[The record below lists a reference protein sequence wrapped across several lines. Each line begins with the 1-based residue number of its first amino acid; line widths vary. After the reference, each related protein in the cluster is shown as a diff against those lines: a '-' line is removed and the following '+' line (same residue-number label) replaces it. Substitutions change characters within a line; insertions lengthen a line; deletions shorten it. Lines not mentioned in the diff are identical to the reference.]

1 MKTALF
7 TKVLAERSL
16 TEAIE
21 IAGEIGYDG
30 VEPMGREPHLP
41 PDTSLDR
48 AREFRALLD
57 EHGLEVPCLA
67 TYTGGYVDVSDDE
80 REAELADL
88 ERYLELADALDC
100 DLVRHGVGG
109 PPVREVAESD
119 FEVAASWLGRA
130 ADRAA
135 EHDVRLAVEIHAHK
149 LTETTE
155 STLKLLDTVGRDNVG
170 AIHDAGNMYIVD
182 APYGP
187 ETVDRLGD
195 RLFHVHVKDERRVDD
210 DSLPGVFELET
221 RHGPELFQPRRL
233 GEGAVDHRPLFEA
246 LAESGYDGSLTAE
259 CHVPTDDADADIAV
273 ARHERDALREH
284 LDQISRSD

>member
-7 TKVLAERSL
+7 TKLLAERSL

-48 AREFRALLD
+48 ARELRAMLD

-109 PPVREVAESD
+109 PPVREAAESD
-119 FEVAASWLGRA
+119 FQVAASWLGRGSRPPVA
-130 ADRAA
+130 RRARPHGRPPDPA
-135 EHDVRLAVEIHAHK
+135 RTPPPGSPIPWPRGP
-149 LTETTE
+149 
-155 STLKLLDTVGRDNVG
+155 VGRR
-170 AIHDAGNMYIVD
+170 H
-182 APYGP
+182 
-187 ETVDRLGD
+187 
-195 RLFHVHVKDERRVDD
+195 RV
-210 DSLPGVFELET
+210 
-221 RHGPELFQPRRL
+221 
-233 GEGAVDHRPLFEA
+233 
-246 LAESGYDGSLTAE
+246 
-259 CHVPTDDADADIAV
+259 
-273 ARHERDALREH
+273 
-284 LDQISRSD
+284 